1 MHHRAGHPTLNRPR
15 PHPAAP
21 LLQLPTVLA
30 GEATLASDPDKA
42 LHSALVDVNTQLHAA
57 PIDDSLSGT
66 TACCALLQGRTLY
79 IANVG
84 DSRAVIAER
93 LAAGS
98 TPASEAS
105 EAAAS
110 SSSSSATELVARDLS
125 QDQTPFRCGRV
136 RAG

>member
-30 GEATLASDPDKA
+30 GEATLASDPNKA

-98 TPASEAS
+98 TPASEA
-105 EAAAS
+105 AGS